1 MIRRTGATVLREMIE
16 GIRGV
21 WVGGQ
26 KPWGKQMKNFQ
37 REKKSWFCFRGF
49 EQGETKLM
57 VKVTGK
63 LISPV
68 SQNPKELG

>member
-1 MIRRTGATVLREMIE
+1 
-16 GIRGV
+16 
-21 WVGGQ
+21 
-26 KPWGKQMKNFQ
+26 MKNFQ

-49 EQGETKLM
+49 ERGETKLM